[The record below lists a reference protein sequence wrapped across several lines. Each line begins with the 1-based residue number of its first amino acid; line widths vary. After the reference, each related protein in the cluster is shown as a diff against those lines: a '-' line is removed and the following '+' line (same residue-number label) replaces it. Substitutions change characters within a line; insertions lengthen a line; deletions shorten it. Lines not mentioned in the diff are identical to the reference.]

1 MKVPIE
7 SSAHVAL
14 LVSENEADRV
24 PVEFET
30 VHVPE
35 NRIRV
40 RDLVE
45 EELLL
50 TLPISPLHERAEECG
65 AKREPDAQTEEPVH
79 ETQRPFEQLGEL
91 LKRNH

>member
-1 MKVPIE
+1 
-7 SSAHVAL
+7 
-14 LVSENEADRV
+14 
-24 PVEFET
+24 
-30 VHVPE
+30 
-35 NRIRV
+35 V

-50 TLPISPLHERAEECG
+50 TLPISPLHEDTQECG
-65 AKREPDAQTEEPVH
+65 VKSEPVAPAEAPVH